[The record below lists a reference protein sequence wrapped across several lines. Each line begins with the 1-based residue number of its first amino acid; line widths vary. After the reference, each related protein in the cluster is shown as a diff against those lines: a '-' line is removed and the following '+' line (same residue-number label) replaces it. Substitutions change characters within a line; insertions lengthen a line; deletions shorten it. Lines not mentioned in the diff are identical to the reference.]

1 MNVLTPGEKMK
12 VNFNLKKSRMA
23 KTISLFMILVA
34 CSEPK
39 FTEVTD
45 VNTPLGTGDD
55 VTAMVKTVYV
65 DPAKDNPNLDILM
78 VIDDS
83 SSMKAD
89 VMKLADKL
97 SNFTSLLD
105 ASGLQWQMCLT
116 TTQGYITLSGLDFG
130 RSVLWQ
136 LPSGRVKKVVSRG
149 QSGLDSIFKTT
160 FDSIPIGGSNSR
172 DERGLRATQDHLY
185 KNSDCYR
192 PGANVATILISDED
206 EASVGGDITRIKNQ
220 EDLNNFVP
228 LTSNDRPAV
237 RLQNIMNKIGNVHYT
252 FNSLIIKPNDSE
264 CEYNQNLETPAYS
277 GGYYAELSRITNGG
291 IGSICDSDYSKSLVL
306 FKDKI
311 VNSLT
316 NVTLDCVPYQNVVNV
331 AINGKVTSSYSLNEK
346 VITFNEPVP
355 EKSTI
360 EVRYGCLKNP

>member
-1 MNVLTPGEKMK
+1 MK
-12 VNFNLKKSRMA
+12 VNFNVNKSRMA
-23 KTISLFMILVA
+23 KTISLFMVLVA

-39 FTEVTD
+39 FTEVVDPTAPFGG
-45 VNTPLGTGDD
+45 NDD
-55 VTAMVKTVYV
+55 VVAMTKTVYV
-65 DPAKDNPNLDILM
+65 DPAKDNPYLDILM

-97 SNFTSLLD
+97 SNFTSLLE

-136 LPSGRVKKVVSRG
+136 LPNGRVKKVISRG
-149 QSGLDSIFKTT
+149 QTGLDSIFKTT

-172 DERGLRATQDHLY
+172 DERGLRATNDHLN
-185 KNSDCYR
+185 KNADCYR

-206 EASVGGDITRIKNQ
+206 EASVGGDISRIKHQ

-228 LTSNDRPAV
+228 LTNSDRPTS
-237 RLQNIMNKIGNVHYT
+237 RLTNIKSKIGDVHYT
-252 FNSLIIKPNDSE
+252 FNSIIIKPNDSE
-264 CEYNQNLETPAYS
+264 CEYQQNLETPAYS
-277 GGYYAELSRITNGG
+277 GGFYAELSRLTNGG
-291 IGSICDSDYSKSLVL
+291 IGSICDTDYTKTLVL

-311 VNSLT
+311 VNSLR
-316 NVTLDCVPYQNVVNV
+316 NITLDCSPYQKEVNV
-331 AINGKVTSSYSLNEK
+331 AINGKVTTNYILEDK
-346 VITFNEPVP
+346 LITFNEPVP

-360 EVRYGCLKNP
+360 EVRYGCLKTPATL